1 MYQPKLRDDLI
12 PRLYQL
18 GKTLDVPMTKLASV
32 LMEFGIKMLE
42 QTLTRNGY
50 QPPNGDA
57 SAQRQPAE
65 ENTSCNVMV

>member
-18 GKTLDVPMTKLASV
+18 GRTMDVPMTKLASV

-42 QTLTRNGY
+42 DTLSENGY
-50 QPPNGDA
+50 QPQNGDA
-57 SAQRQPAE
+57 VALRQPVK
-65 ENTSCNVMV
+65 ENT

>member
-32 LMEFGIKMLE
+32 LMEYGIRLLE
-42 QTLTRNGY
+42 HTLTQNGY
-50 QPPNGDA
+50 QPQHGDA
-57 SAQRQPAE
+57 SAPRQPVK
-65 ENTSCNVMV
+65 ENT

>member
-18 GKTLDVPMTKLASV
+18 GKTLDVPLTKLASV

-42 QTLTRNGY
+42 DTLSKNGY
-50 QPPNGDA
+50 QPQNGNA
-57 SAQRQPAE
+57 GAPRQPVK
-65 ENTSCNVMV
+65 ENT

>member
-18 GKTLDVPMTKLASV
+18 GKTMDVPMTKLASV

-42 QTLTRNGY
+42 DTLSKNGY
-50 QPPNGDA
+50 QSTNGDA
-57 SAQRQPAE
+57 AAQRQPIK
-65 ENTSCNVMV
+65 ENT